1 MDTLAHPD
9 PTITGKVYLNQDFI
23 MLKRDRK
30 YMGFL
35 TNVEI
40 EEGELTFV
48 DQGSERVQRGY
59 ELEPDGFRIAW
70 AQHDAIGHLQLA
82 VMGASSGESVDETL
96 FNQKA
101 TYMIYDWIATHIR
114 ERALVLGCKAE
125 YMVGRVLL
133 RVSLEAQMTGV
144 LMNSLANEEFR
155 EAFREE
161 LDQRHHKEIQRMF
174 GASNP
179 WEVINKIELEDME
192 STARILDIINE
203 SENQSFHDLSNG
215 IVRDTL
221 AECGYFEPKPKG
233 EIRNCYDRLN
243 SSVHANISK
252 SVVERSLH
260 QHGHPFESPSHSKE
274 EFQEFLEDYFAVLD
288 IEGVLML
295 NEFESVID
303 RNEELRDGLTQF
315 TSSLSPLEDTQSKL
329 TQLAGS

>member
-1 MDTLAHPD
+1 
-9 PTITGKVYLNQDFI
+9 
-23 MLKRDRK
+23 
-30 YMGFL
+30 MGFL
-35 TNVEI
+35 TNVEV
-40 EEGELTFV
+40 EEDELTFV
-48 DQGSERVQRGY
+48 DRGSERVQNGF
-59 ELEPDGFRIAW
+59 ELDPDGFRIAW
-70 AQHDAIGHLQLA
+70 ARHDDIGHLQLA
-82 VMGASSGESVDETL
+82 VMGMSPDESVDESL
-96 FNQKA
+96 FSEKA
-101 TYMIYDWIATHIR
+101 AYLLYDWIATHVR

-133 RVSLEAQMTGV
+133 RVSLEARMTGV

-155 EAFREE
+155 EVFREE
-161 LDQRHHKEIQRMF
+161 LNQRHHKEIQRMF

-179 WEVINKIELEDME
+179 WAVINRIELEDVD
-192 STARILDIINE
+192 STARILDIIEE

-221 AECGYFEPKPKG
+221 AKCGYFEPKPKG
-233 EIRNCYDRLN
+233 EIRNCYDGLN

-274 EFQEFLEDYFAVLD
+274 EFKKFLKDYFTVLD
-288 IEGVLML
+288 IEGILML

-315 TSSLSPLEDTQSKL
+315 TDSLSPLEDTQSKI